1 MIRTEKLNFE
11 YEDGSFKLDNI
22 NINVKDGEFVVIIG
36 HNGSGKSTLAKLF
49 NGIYLPTSGKIYINK
64 MDTSDE
70 KLIWEIRKSAG
81 MIFQN
86 PDNQIVATIV
96 EDDVAFGPENLA
108 VPREEIRTRVDKSL
122 EIVGMKEYMVKP
134 TTSLSGGQKQRVA
147 IAGILAMHPRCIVL
161 DEPTAMLDPIGRRD
175 VMKTIHKLNKE
186 ENITIVHITHFMN
199 EAIDAD
205 RIIVMDN
212 GKIIMEGTPKEIFS
226 RVDDVRELGLDV
238 PQVTLLAH
246 MLKNEGIDI
255 EDDIIK
261 IDEMVE
267 RLCQLK

>member
-1 MIRTEKLNFE
+1 M
-11 YEDGSFKLDNI
+11 
-22 NINVKDGEFVVIIG
+22 
-36 HNGSGKSTLAKLF
+36 
-49 NGIYLPTSGKIYINK
+49 
-64 MDTSDE
+64 
-70 KLIWEIRKSAG
+70 
-81 MIFQN
+81 
-86 PDNQIVATIV
+86 
-96 EDDVAFGPENLA
+96 
-108 VPREEIRTRVDKSL
+108 
-122 EIVGMKEYMVKP
+122 
-134 TTSLSGGQKQRVA
+134 
-147 IAGILAMHPRCIVL
+147 L
-161 DEPTAMLDPIGRRD
+161 DEPTAMLDPSGRRD

-255 EDDIIK
+255 EVDIIK

>member
-1 MIRTEKLNFE
+1 
-11 YEDGSFKLDNI
+11 
-22 NINVKDGEFVVIIG
+22 
-36 HNGSGKSTLAKLF
+36 
-49 NGIYLPTSGKIYINK
+49 
-64 MDTSDE
+64 
-70 KLIWEIRKSAG
+70 
-81 MIFQN
+81 
-86 PDNQIVATIV
+86 
-96 EDDVAFGPENLA
+96 
-108 VPREEIRTRVDKSL
+108 
-122 EIVGMKEYMVKP
+122 MVKP

-255 EDDIIK
+255 EVDIIK